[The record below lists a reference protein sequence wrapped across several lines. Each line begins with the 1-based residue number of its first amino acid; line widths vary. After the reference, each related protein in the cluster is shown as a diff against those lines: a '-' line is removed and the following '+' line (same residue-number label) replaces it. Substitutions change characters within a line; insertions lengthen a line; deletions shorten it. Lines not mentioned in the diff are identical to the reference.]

1 MIEWRLDGKTSEYLQ
16 PTSLLCVFF
25 QFYWILWLEELGL
38 GVWQG
43 DPLPPLLFLVHGSW
57 PWMAC
62 SSCIPLAGLLGEAT
76 RCCQRLHLLDF
87 AFTRSIIPGVIFILK
102 VRAWDNS
109 PPPLFISSPCACDFI
124 HSCLACQ
131 VLCDFASFTPP
142 GHSATS
148 GSCRIPINRDLAW
161 ESSSLQVNYYLHL
174 TSFLVLPWA

>member
-43 DPLPPLLFLVHGSW
+43 DPLPPLLFLVHGLW

-76 RCCQRLHLLDF
+76 RCCQRLHLLNF

-109 PPPLFISSPCACDFI
+109 PPPF
-124 HSCLACQ
+124 
-131 VLCDFASFTPP
+131 
-142 GHSATS
+142 
-148 GSCRIPINRDLAW
+148 
-161 ESSSLQVNYYLHL
+161 
-174 TSFLVLPWA
+174 SFLLHVPVTSSTHALPAKYFVTLLRSLLLGTVQLRDHAGFQSTEI